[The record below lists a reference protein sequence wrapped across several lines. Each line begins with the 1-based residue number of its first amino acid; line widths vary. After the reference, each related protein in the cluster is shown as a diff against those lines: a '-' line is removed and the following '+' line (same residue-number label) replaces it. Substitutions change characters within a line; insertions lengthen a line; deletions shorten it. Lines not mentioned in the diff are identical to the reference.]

1 MTSKTRLYAI
11 AVGAF
16 ALSCSILVCSQT
28 PAKPAKNP
36 PVTVDVNALSPGGT
50 SVDYSRESS
59 IIERMD
65 TVYRY
70 TADGNGTKEVTS
82 VVHLQDESAV
92 KSWSVLPF
100 SFASSAEHVEID
112 YIRVRRPD
120 GTVIETPST
129 DAQEMPAAIT
139 REAPFYS
146 DIKEKQIP
154 VRSLRAGD
162 YLEYKLRIVRTRPE
176 APGHFWGQEF
186 FFTPANGVVVFA
198 QTMQVRVPKA
208 AYIQV
213 WSPDHKAH
221 ITETATEK
229 VYDWHSAQTT
239 PIAGLDKESIK
250 RIQAEDDDDDEGKLP
265 SVAWT
270 NFHDWAEVGAWY
282 RGMEGTRM
290 APDADVKAKV
300 AELTAGKNTPEEK
313 IKALYG
319 YVGPQI
325 RYIGVAFGVGRYQPH
340 ESGDVL
346 RNQYGDCKDK
356 HTLLAA
362 MLSEAGFTADAA
374 LIGSG
379 MRFNEAVPSPG
390 SFNHVITV
398 VQLDGKPIW
407 LDATAEVA
415 PYQMLMPSIRNKQA
429 LIVPA
434 SGAAHIERTPKD
446 LPFKPEIHF
455 DADGTLDEL
464 GTSHSHFVMVM
475 RGDEEVLYRHAV
487 RTVSPAQ
494 WDELMQN
501 ISRAMS
507 YSGKVTHAEFSRA
520 DDTTEPFRVSYDFER
535 VKNGDWDN
543 YRILPQLPPA
553 SLGILDDKDP
563 PAVPITLG
571 TLHVETA
578 RAVMKLPP
586 GWGAELPANI
596 HAKSA
601 FATLDKTYKLED
613 GNLITT
619 RRIEILQQKVEVA
632 DWKEYQRWAKDASLD
647 GEAYI
652 QLTRNGSGHHAGAV
666 DNPKAAEIIREVT
679 QLEKERSWDEARK
692 KLDEAKALN
701 PKQAYLW
708 SNYGYLAMVRG
719 MPIGDAADAFRRELS
734 EHPDEDNVSLLLAEV
749 LLQQHKS
756 PDAIATLQTMVAH
769 NPGNEH
775 ATDMLVSLL
784 MADKQYSEA
793 EKTLRNSLTVHP
805 DNIGTQLS
813 LGTALLRQGKKDDA
827 RAVLKSIAEKADDP
841 IQLNNASYALADENL
856 DLSLAEKAAR
866 RALTLIEEQGANA
879 QNDEPEQKTLLRSEM
894 LLNIWDTLGWTLFR
908 EGKTA
913 EAEALINA
921 AWTNGL
927 AAEPGYH
934 LGMIYEKEGQP
945 AKAMAVYQ
953 IAFFGDKGDTSD
965 VVANNNLER
974 QDALRKAGTAKQVSD
989 GKKALQA
996 QRTFKVPAPNDN
1008 NGYATVEIDLSA
1020 KGASNAR
1027 VVKDEKNLATLP
1039 AAVMALNN
1047 IDFKSNIPA
1056 GSHATLVR
1064 RGILSCHSGNPCEL
1078 VLLSSRDAL
1087 LATNKK

>member
-11 AVGAF
+11 AVGTF
-16 ALSCSILVCSQT
+16 ALSCSLSLCSQT
-28 PAKPAKNP
+28 PAKPVKTP
-36 PVTVDVNALSPGGT
+36 PVTIDVNAPSPGGT
-50 SVDYSRESS
+50 KVDYSRESG

-70 TADGNGTKEVTS
+70 TADGNGTKEVTA
-82 VVHLQDESAV
+82 VIHLQDEAAI
-92 KSWSVLPF
+92 KGWSVLSF

-112 YIRVRRPD
+112 YVRVRRPD
-120 GTVIETPST
+120 GTVVETPAG
-129 DAQEMPAAIT
+129 DAQEMPAPIT

-162 YLEYKLRIVRTRPE
+162 HLEYKLRIVRTRPE
-176 APGHFWGQEF
+176 APGHFWGEES
-186 FFTPANGVVVFA
+186 FFTPANGIVVFV
-198 QTMQVRVPKA
+198 QTMQIRLPKA

-213 WSPDHKAH
+213 WSPGHEAH
-221 ITETATEK
+221 ITETETEK

-239 PIAGLDKESIK
+239 PIAGLDKAAIK
-250 RIQAEDDDDDEGKLP
+250 RLQAESADEEGKLP
-265 SVAWT
+265 AIAWT

-300 AELTAGKNTPEEK
+300 AELIAGKNTPEEK
-313 IKALYG
+313 IRALYG

-379 MRFNEAVPSPG
+379 VRFNEDVPSPG

-415 PYQMLMPSIRNKQA
+415 PYRMLMPSIRDKQA
-429 LIVPA
+429 LLIPD
-434 SGAAHIERTPKD
+434 SGTAHIARTPKD

-455 DADGTLDEL
+455 DAEGTLDEL

-520 DDTTEPFRVSYDFER
+520 DDTTEPFRVSYDYER
-535 VKNGDWDN
+535 EKNGDWDN

-553 SLGILDDKDP
+553 GLAIFDDKDP
-563 PAVPITLG
+563 PVSSFDVG
-571 TLHVETA
+571 TVHVETD
-578 RAVMKLPP
+578 RTVMKLPP
-586 GWGAELPANI
+586 GWGAELPENI

-613 GNLITT
+613 GSLITT
-619 RRIEILQQKVEVA
+619 RRVEVLQQKVPLA
-632 DWKEYQRWAKDASLD
+632 DWKEYQRWAKEASLD

-652 QLTRNGSGHHAGAV
+652 QLTRNGSGHHSAAV
-666 DNPKAAEIIREVT
+666 DNPKASEIIREVA
-679 QLEKERSWDEARK
+679 QLEKEHSWDDARK

-708 SNYGYLAMVRG
+708 SNYGYLDMVRG
-719 MPIGDAADAFRRELS
+719 KFGDAADAFRRELS
-734 EHPDEDNVSLLLAEV
+734 EHPDEDNVSMLLAQV

-756 PDAIATLQTMVAH
+756 PDAIATLETLVAH
-769 NPGNEH
+769 NPGNDN
-775 ATDMLVSLL
+775 ATNMLVSLL
-784 MADKQYSEA
+784 MADKQYSVA
-793 EKTLRNSLTVHP
+793 EKTLRDSLTAHP

-856 DLSLAEKAAR
+856 DLSLAETAAR
-866 RALTLIEEQGANA
+866 RALTLIEEQVANA
-879 QNDEPEQKTLLRSEM
+879 QSDEAEQKTLLRSEM

-913 EAEALINA
+913 EAESLINA
-921 AWTNGL
+921 AWTNSL

-934 LGMIYEKEGQP
+934 LGVIYEKEGQA

-953 IAFFGDKGDTSD
+953 IALFGDKGDTSD

-996 QRTFKVPAPNDN
+996 QRTFKVPGPNDN
-1008 NGYATVEIDLSA
+1008 NGYVTIEIDLSA

-1056 GSHATLVR
+1056 GSHAKLVR

-1087 LATNKK
+1087 LAANK

>member
-1 MTSKTRLYAI
+1 MTSKTLLHAV

-16 ALSCSILVCSQT
+16 ALSCSICVCSQT
-28 PAKPAKNP
+28 AAKPVKKT
-36 PVTVDVNALSPGGT
+36 PVAVDTDTPSPDAT
-50 SVDYSRESS
+50 KVDYSRESS

-65 TVYRY
+65 SVYRY
-70 TADGNGTKEVTS
+70 NADDTGSKEVTA
-82 VVHLQDESAV
+82 VVHLQDEAAI
-92 KSWSVLPF
+92 KSWSVLSF

-112 YIRVRRPD
+112 YVRVRRPD
-120 GTVIETPST
+120 GAIVETPAT
-129 DAQEMPAAIT
+129 DAQEMPTPVT

-146 DIKEKQIP
+146 DLKEKQIP

-162 YLEYKLRIVRTRPE
+162 HLEYKIRIVRTRPE
-176 APGHFWGQEF
+176 APGHFWGQEAF
-186 FFTPANGVVVFA
+186 FAPANGIVVFT
-198 QTMQVRVPKA
+198 QTIQIRVPKA

-221 ITETATEK
+221 ITETETEK

-239 PIAGLDKESIK
+239 PIAGLDKAAIK
-250 RIQAEDDDDDEGKLP
+250 RLQAENTDEEGKLP
-265 SVAWT
+265 AIAWT

-300 AELTAGKNTPEEK
+300 AELIAGKNTPEEK
-313 IKALYG
+313 IRALYG
-319 YVGPQI
+319 FVGPQI

-362 MLSEAGFTADAA
+362 MLNEAGFTADAA

-379 MRFNEAVPSPG
+379 VRFNEDVPSPG

-415 PYQMLMPSIRNKQA
+415 PYQMLMPSIRDKQA
-429 LIVPA
+429 LIIPD
-434 SGAAHIERTPKD
+434 SGTAHIERTPKD
-446 LPFKPEIHF
+446 LPFKAEIHF

-464 GTSHSHFVMVM
+464 GTSHSHFTMVM

-501 ISRAMS
+501 ISHAMS
-507 YSGKVTHAEFSRA
+507 FGGKVTHAEFSRA
-520 DDTTEPFRVSYDFER
+520 DDTVEPFRVSYDYER
-535 VKNGDWDN
+535 EKNGDWDN
-543 YRILPQLPPA
+543 YRILPQFPPVGLPA
-553 SLGILDDKDP
+553 FDDKDP
-563 PAVPITLG
+563 PVSPIQLG
-571 TLHVETA
+571 TIHVEA
-578 RAVMKLPP
+578 DHSVMKLPP

-601 FATLDKTYKLED
+601 FATLDKTYKFED
-613 GNLITT
+613 GKLITT
-619 RRIEILQQKVEVA
+619 RRIEILQQKVPIA
-632 DWKEYQRWAKDASLD
+632 DWKEYQRWATEASLD

-652 QLTRNGSGHHAGAV
+652 QLTRNGSGNHSAAV
-666 DNPKAAEIIREVT
+666 DNPKAADIIREVT
-679 QLEKERSWDEARK
+679 QLEKERSWDDARK

-708 SNYGYLAMVRG
+708 SNYGYLDMVRG
-719 MPIGDAADAFRRELS
+719 KLGDAADAFRRELS
-734 EHPDEDNVSLLLAEV
+734 EHPDEDNVSMLLAQV

-756 PDAIATLQTMVAH
+756 ADAIAMLETLVARK
-769 NPGNEH
+769 PGNEN
-775 ATDMLVSLL
+775 ATNVLVSLL
-784 MADKQYSEA
+784 MADKQYSVA
-793 EKTLRNSLTVHP
+793 EKTLRDSLIAHP

-813 LGTALLRQGKKDDA
+813 LGTALLREGKKDDA

-856 DLSLAEKAAR
+856 DLSLAETAAR

-879 QNDEPEQKTLLRSEM
+879 QSDEPEQKTLLRSEM
-894 LLNIWDTLGWTLFR
+894 ILNIWDTLGWTLFR

-913 EAEALINA
+913 EAEPLINA

-945 AKAMAVYQ
+945 VKAMAVYQ
-953 IAFFGDKGDTSD
+953 VALFGDKGDTSD
-965 VVANNNLER
+965 VVANNNLAR

-996 QRTFKVPAPNDN
+996 QRTFKLSAPNDDT
-1008 NGYATVEIDLSA
+1008 GYVTIDIDLTA
-1020 KGASNAR
+1020 KGASDAR
-1027 VVKDEKNLATLP
+1027 VVKDEKNVATLP
-1039 AAVMALNN
+1039 AAVMALNH

-1056 GSHATLVR
+1056 DSHAKLVR
-1064 RGILSCHSGNPCEL
+1064 RGILSCHSGSPCEL

-1087 LATNKK
+1087 LAANR